1 MVNSINTDKKRRK
14 LYLNNLKKRN
24 KLKLSIKD
32 DSLSDFE
39 RYKAQIALQK
49 MPRNSLKTRIKNRC
63 ILTGRTHGLV
73 GPFNISRIKLR
84 ELISNGHIPGMKKAV
99 W

>member
-1 MVNSINTDKKRRK
+1 
-14 LYLNNLKKRN
+14 
-24 KLKLSIKD
+24 
-32 DSLSDFE
+32 
-39 RYKAQIALQK
+39 

>member
-1 MVNSINTDKKRRK
+1 MKELIKNK
-14 LYLNNLKKRN
+14 NLT
-24 KLKLSIKD
+24 SFD
-32 DSLSDFE
+32 
-39 RYKAQIALQK
+39 RYTAQIALQK
-49 MPRNSLKTRIKNRC
+49 MPRNSSKIRIKNRC

-84 ELISNGHIPGMKKAV
+84 ELASNGLITGMKKAV